1 MPKTRILIADDHA
14 LVRSG
19 FRALLA
25 GQPDLEVVGEAA
37 DAVVVVGECQRLAP
51 DVVLLDLTMPG
62 RSGIS
67 AIEDLRESCPGVKV
81 LVVTMHEDEAYARQA
96 IATGA
101 SGYVLKKS
109 LARELL
115 AAIRA
120 VQRGQ
125 IYMAPSLASVLTERG
140 GGPPA
145 SRPRENLEELLTP
158 REAEVVSLAALGHT
172 NAEIATRL
180 HISDR
185 TVETHRLHIMTKLGL
200 RNRADL
206 VRFALEHKLVNR

>member
-1 MPKTRILIADDHA
+1 MLRIRILIADDHA

-19 FRALLA
+19 FRAMLA
-25 GQPDLEVVGEAA
+25 GQVDLEVVGEAA
-37 DAVVVVGECQRLAP
+37 DGVVVVGECQRLTP

-62 RSGIS
+62 RSGID
-67 AIEDLRESCPGVKV
+67 AIQDLRQSCPQLKV

-96 IATGA
+96 IAAGA
-101 SGYVLKKS
+101 AGYVLKKS

-120 VQRGQ
+120 VHRGQ
-125 IYMAPSLASVLTERG
+125 TYMAPSLASVLTEPCRSL
-140 GGPPA
+140 PH
-145 SRPRENLEELLTP
+145 SRPGDNAEELLTP
-158 REAEVVSLAALGHT
+158 RESEVVNLAALGYT
-172 NAEIATRL
+172 NAEIASRL

-206 VRFALEHKLVNR
+206 VRFALEHKLVGK